1 MQEFCNSL
9 RSVLLA
15 LFKAESDEL
24 PGILQWVRKSLQN
37 VALPLPEIRKVELA
51 LEEAIVNIIRH
62 AYPNSSG
69 QLEIIC
75 QHVPQKKLVFIIKDK
90 GTPFNP
96 LTRNNQPILNE
107 TVEEVEE
114 GGLGILLMRKCVDE
128 VRYERLHSY
137 NVLTLIKKL
146 D

>member
-1 MQEFCNSL
+1 
-9 RSVLLA
+9 LA